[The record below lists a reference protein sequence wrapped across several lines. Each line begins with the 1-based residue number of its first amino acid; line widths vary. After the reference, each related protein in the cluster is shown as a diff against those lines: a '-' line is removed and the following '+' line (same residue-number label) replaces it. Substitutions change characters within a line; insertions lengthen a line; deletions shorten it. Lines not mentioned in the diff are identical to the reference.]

1 MNVEGCAS
9 RLTRSLLQNYNLAR
23 KSTTFADRKVIAGRR
38 CSFTTTNG
46 CEGPQPLYLAS
57 QQILAFLSRPK
68 GRNSYGEDLAEE
80 GGKLPRPKLDKKL
93 SWRLAH
99 LPRAV
104 PFLDR
109 TVS

>member
-1 MNVEGCAS
+1 MAAP
-9 RLTRSLLQNYNLAR
+9 R
-23 KSTTFADRKVIAGRR
+23 
-38 CSFTTTNG
+38 
-46 CEGPQPLYLAS
+46 GPAPLYLAS

>member
-1 MNVEGCAS
+1 M
-9 RLTRSLLQNYNLAR
+9 LA
-23 KSTTFADRKVIAGRR
+23 TAVGRNQQR
-38 CSFTTTNG
+38 FTAPT
-46 CEGPQPLYLAS
+46 ERAPLYLAS